1 MENGAAD
8 RRIRVV
14 FADELG
20 RHVQRRRGFLSCWY
34 LVPRDAKLVGDL
46 AHALVREFDLRD
58 RCPRGVELLL
68 DDLPV
73 LATQHAHI
81 IRDDDTIV
89 VQCPLVDV
97 PASSSSGTSS
107 SSASSSDEDEGGRGV
122 KALKRERDLP
132 SLQQA
137 NGRQYRGVAGP
148 RGFPRA
154 QKHVVFD
161 EKTGEQVAVEQ
172 EADLPVDNDGEGRW
186 MPRRSK
192 VPSELDKYG
201 PSSSDS
207 RQPRA
212 PRDQPVRS
220 YEWSSN
226 STHGNG
232 DMASSNGITPKRK
245 GKWEERWKR
254 PYVVV
259 ASVLD
264 KKPED
269 SDGAA
274 STADLTTMLAAYP
287 TSSPSPSRFQVK
299 DVLAFKTLTLCLE
312 TWQPVLSEWQ
322 CGQVQTV
329 DSSGSTI
336 DVSNWTLAASNEDN
350 TAASVTFCEASGS
363 EQRTL
368 QTSEISELRYLDG
381 PSFLALQKAD
391 DLPGPSEQ
399 QTPPPSAST
408 DEELA
413 PQPAASQ

>member
-20 RHVQRRRGFLSCWY
+20 RHVQRRRGFSSCWY

-46 AHALVREFDLRD
+46 AHVLVREFDLRD

-73 LATQHAHI
+73 LATQHVHI

-97 PASSSSGTSS
+97 SASSSSGMSSSS
-107 SSASSSDEDEGGRGV
+107 SSATSSDDDEGGSEA
-122 KALKRERDLP
+122 KALSREHELGIRKIHRLLA
-132 SLQQA
+132 SLKKEA
-137 NGRQYRGVAGP
+137 PAKSHMKK
-148 RGFPRA
+148 A
-154 QKHVVFD
+154 KSS
-161 EKTGEQVAVEQ
+161 KLAATG
-172 EADLPVDNDGEGRW
+172 L
-186 MPRRSK
+186 
-192 VPSELDKYG
+192 
-201 PSSSDS
+201 

-212 PRDQPVRS
+212 SRDQPMRS
-220 YEWSSN
+220 YERSSE

-232 DMASSNGITPKRK
+232 DMASSNGIAPKRK

-259 ASVLD
+259 ATVLD
-264 KKPED
+264 KKLED

-274 STADLTTMLAAYP
+274 SAADLTTMLAAYP
-287 TSSPSPSRFQVK
+287 TSSPSSSRFQVK

-312 TWQPVLSEWQ
+312 TWQPVLSDWQ

-336 DVSNWTLAASNEDN
+336 DVSNWTLAVSNEGN
-350 TAASVTFCEASGS
+350 AAASVTFCEASGS
-363 EQRTL
+363 EQRTV

-391 DLPGPSEQ
+391 DLSDPSEQ
-399 QTPPPSAST
+399 KTPPPSASA

-413 PQPAASQ
+413 PQSATSQ